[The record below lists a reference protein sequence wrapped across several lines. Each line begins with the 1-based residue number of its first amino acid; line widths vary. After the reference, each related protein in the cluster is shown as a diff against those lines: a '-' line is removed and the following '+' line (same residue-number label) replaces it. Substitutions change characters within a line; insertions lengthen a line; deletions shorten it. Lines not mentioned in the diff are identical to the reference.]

1 MEQRSQKAIAR
12 ASLVVFALAAAT
24 LQAAE
29 FRFQA
34 LHDHLLVR
42 KDQPAT
48 LVVDEHGITFQEQS
62 RKKKTPDQLHHGHW
76 GYQDI
81 EQLYL
86 SPEKIRIVTYQD
98 RKWALGL
105 DQEYE
110 FKLLPGQ
117 DVRPVY
123 EMLKA
128 RLDRRFV
135 AAVADEQVQALWEIP
150 VKLLGKLSGSQ
161 GTLRFAGDRVVYVTD
176 RKEASRTWRYQDIE
190 NISSSDPYQLTLTSF
205 ERASTHYGSRKGFNF
220 QLKQP
225 LDEKRFNLVW
235 RKLNAVHGLE
245 LLTSIPEKGN

>member
-1 MEQRSQKAIAR
+1 MEYRSQKALAR
-12 ASLVVFALAAAT
+12 TGLVVLALTAVS
-24 LQAAE
+24 LQATE
-29 FRFQA
+29 FRFQV

-76 GYQDI
+76 GYQDV
-81 EQLYL
+81 EQLYV
-86 SPEKIRIVTYQD
+86 SPDKIKIVTYQD
-98 RKWALGL
+98 RKWALGV

-123 EMLKA
+123 ELLKN

-135 AAVADEQVQALWEIP
+135 AAVADEQVEALWTLP

-161 GTLRFAGDRVVYVTD
+161 GTLRFSGDRIVYLSD
-176 RKEASRTWRYQDIE
+176 RKGASRTWRYQDIE
-190 NISSSDPYQLTLTSF
+190 NISSSDPYQLTITSY
-205 ERASTHYGSRKGFNF
+205 ERAATHYGSRKGFNF

-235 RKLNAVHGLE
+235 RRLNAVHGLE